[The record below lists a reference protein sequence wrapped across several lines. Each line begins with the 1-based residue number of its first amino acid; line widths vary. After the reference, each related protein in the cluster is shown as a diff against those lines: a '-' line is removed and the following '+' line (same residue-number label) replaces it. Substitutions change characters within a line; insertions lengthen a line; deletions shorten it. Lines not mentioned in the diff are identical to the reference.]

1 MVKVISVHH
10 FLSQDV
16 LTVSRPLASTL
27 AGSNTLLT
35 AIDNLNVEVRDL
47 KKAAELTHSF
57 HTIDHVSEI
66 VHSPIGNYVATL
78 EGNPG
83 DKGAAIRLV
92 HKGRGHL
99 QLHCTIFSF
108 YPIAKILNE

>member
-99 QLHCTIFSF
+99 QLHFQKCSS
-108 YPIAKILNE
+108 